1 MMHLIILYIICCFT
15 IIYFISILFY
25 LVGNFKKIS
34 TTKNNELNSISII
47 VAVKNG
53 EKSLPYLLDDLIAQ
67 DYKGKFECII
77 VDDQSTDDTKNIIK
91 KYSVIND
98 KIKYVSSDVGNDNL
112 SFKKKALDA
121 GINKSQH
128 NILLFT
134 DVDCRLPKTW
144 ITSMNSHFHDKTD
157 YLIGVAKIDRYK
169 NLISRFQMID
179 LQILFTV
186 ARGMTNLKF
195 PFAAIGQNQAYRK
208 TLYDKVGFL
217 DISNSIQGDDTLFLQ
232 LCLKNKI
239 RVDFNDDDNSFVT
252 SRNEENFISFIKQR
266 IRWAADLKVF
276 WNYNKPLFIV
286 SLSTYVTNLMIVLS
300 TFGFIFFNKMVFPF
314 LYPMILAKLILE
326 YILYNIGAKNL
337 SFKMNNMTFIYWFFL
352 NVPYVVLMG
361 AGSFFVKYIG
371 WRGQKIHK

>member
-1 MMHLIILYIICCFT
+1 MIILYIICCFT

-34 TTKNNELNSISII
+34 TTKNNEINSISII

-67 DYKGKFECII
+67 DYEGKFECII
-77 VDDQSTDDTKNIIK
+77 VDDQSTDHTKNIIK

-157 YLIGVAKIDRYK
+157 TWI
-169 NLISRFQMID
+169 
-179 LQILFTV
+179 
-186 ARGMTNLKF
+186 
-195 PFAAIGQNQAYRK
+195 
-208 TLYDKVGFL
+208 
-217 DISNSIQGDDTLFLQ
+217 
-232 LCLKNKI
+232 
-239 RVDFNDDDNSFVT
+239 
-252 SRNEENFISFIKQR
+252 E
-266 IRWAADLKVF
+266 
-276 WNYNKPLFIV
+276 
-286 SLSTYVTNLMIVLS
+286 
-300 TFGFIFFNKMVFPF
+300 
-314 LYPMILAKLILE
+314 
-326 YILYNIGAKNL
+326 
-337 SFKMNNMTFIYWFFL
+337 
-352 NVPYVVLMG
+352 
-361 AGSFFVKYIG
+361 
-371 WRGQKIHK
+371 